1 MAENIKV
8 FISYSWD
15 SEEHKQWV
23 KSLTD
28 KLIQDGVDASLD
40 QYDLTLGDRLPHFME
55 QRIAESNHVLII
67 CTPKY
72 KIKSDQRA
80 GGVGYEGHIISGELL
95 SSRNER
101 KFIPVIREGTPFTSM
116 PKCLEGKLAI
126 DLTGDRNFN
135 DDHNYK
141 DLITTLYGNRSKP
154 PMGTKPA
161 YIPNSS
167 KPVSQ
172 GFDSSEDIK
181 ILGIITDEVTVPK
194 NDGTRGS
201 ALYKIPFKLSKK
213 PSDIWKKIFVAT
225 WNMPPSFTSMHR
237 PKIASVYGDTIYLDG
252 TTIEEVRDYH
262 RKTLLLCVEEANKR
276 EKQILAE
283 EERRRKRQEEFE
295 KAQSQKIHDV
305 IKDIEF

>member
-8 FISYSWD
+8 FVSYSWD

-101 KFIPVIREGTPFTSM
+101 KFIPVIRE
-116 PKCLEGKLAI
+116 
-126 DLTGDRNFN
+126 
-135 DDHNYK
+135 
-141 DLITTLYGNRSKP
+141 
-154 PMGTKPA
+154 
-161 YIPNSS
+161 
-167 KPVSQ
+167 
-172 GFDSSEDIK
+172 
-181 ILGIITDEVTVPK
+181 
-194 NDGTRGS
+194 
-201 ALYKIPFKLSKK
+201 
-213 PSDIWKKIFVAT
+213 
-225 WNMPPSFTSMHR
+225 
-237 PKIASVYGDTIYLDG
+237 
-252 TTIEEVRDYH
+252 
-262 RKTLLLCVEEANKR
+262 
-276 EKQILAE
+276 
-283 EERRRKRQEEFE
+283 
-295 KAQSQKIHDV
+295 
-305 IKDIEF
+305 